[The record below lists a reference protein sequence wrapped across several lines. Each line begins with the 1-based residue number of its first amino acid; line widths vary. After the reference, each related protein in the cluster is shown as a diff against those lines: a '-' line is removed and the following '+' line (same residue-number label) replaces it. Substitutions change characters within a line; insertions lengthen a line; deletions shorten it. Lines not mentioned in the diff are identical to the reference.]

1 MSNTIVPVAA
11 EPHLALDFIRLFVA
25 QVLRAD
31 NSANFVDGI
40 ADNNAP
46 NEDKV
51 HLLPFYLEAKPNNCG
66 VVRVVDTTPNGE
78 TPIRRANVTVAFR
91 MPKDATNSAQKRAVG
106 AAECLLQWLRP
117 SGRVRTYETLPS
129 GRLVRVF
136 SNAKVTSQG
145 EDPGRNF
152 VATTTFDVLYLD
164 INVP

>member
-1 MSNTIVPVAA
+1 MSNTIVPVAG
-11 EPHLALDFIRLFVA
+11 EPHLALDLIRLFVA

-31 NSANFVDGI
+31 GSANFVDGI
-40 ADNNAP
+40 PDNNNP
-46 NEDKV
+46 SEDKV
-51 HLLPFYLEAKPNNCG
+51 HLLPFYLEAKPSNCG
-66 VVRVVDTTPNGE
+66 VVRVADTTPNGE
-78 TPIRRANVTVAFR
+78 TPIRRASVTVAFR
-91 MPKDATNSAQKRAVG
+91 MPKDTNSAQKRAVG

-117 SGRVRTYETLPS
+117 DGRVRTYETLSS

-152 VATTTFDVLYLD
+152 LATTTFDVLYLD